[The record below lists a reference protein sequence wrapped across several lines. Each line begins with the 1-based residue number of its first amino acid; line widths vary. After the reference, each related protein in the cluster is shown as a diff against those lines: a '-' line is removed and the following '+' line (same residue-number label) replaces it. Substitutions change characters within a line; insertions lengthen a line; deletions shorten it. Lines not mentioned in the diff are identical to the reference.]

1 MWANTQQT
9 FEKSGNFRRQPR
21 VTAMNEISAK
31 QVDDQLIE
39 LTLAGDR
46 EAFGGLVRRYQDRLY
61 NGMVQILRNETE
73 AEDTVQEAFI
83 LALTKLHTF
92 QGRSGFFT
100 WLFRIAYNVAVTRMR
115 QRKPTVSI
123 SGTVSDFELSLPA
136 TEPMPDAGIL
146 QRERAEQL
154 MQALDQI
161 SAEHRAILVLR
172 EMDGMDYSAI
182 AEILDLP
189 IGTVRSR
196 LHRAR
201 LQLKELLETMF
212 EG

>member
-1 MWANTQQT
+1 
-9 FEKSGNFRRQPR
+9 
-21 VTAMNEISAK
+21 MNEISAK

-46 EAFGGLVRRYQDRLY
+46 EAFGGLVRRYQDRLH
-61 NGMVQILRNETE
+61 NGMVQILRNETD

-100 WLFRIAYNVAVTRMR
+100 WLYRIAYNVAVTRMR

-123 SGTVSDFELSLPA
+123 SGTAAEFELSLPA

-154 MQALDQI
+154 MRALDQI
-161 SAEHRAILVLR
+161 SGEHRAILVLR
-172 EMDGMDYSAI
+172 EMDGMDYCAI

-201 LQLKELLETMF
+201 LQLKELLESMF

>member
-1 MWANTQQT
+1 
-9 FEKSGNFRRQPR
+9 
-21 VTAMNEISAK
+21 MNEISAK

-46 EAFGGLVRRYQDRLY
+46 EAFGGLVRRYQDRLH

-83 LALTKLHTF
+83 LALTKLNSF

-100 WLFRIAYNVAVTRMR
+100 WLYRIAYNVAVTRMR
-115 QRKPTVSI
+115 QRKPTISI
-123 SGTVSDFELSLPA
+123 SWPAPGFELPLTA
-136 TEPMPDAGIL
+136 REPMPDAEIL
-146 QRERAEQL
+146 QREQAAQL
-154 MQALDQI
+154 MQALGQI
-161 SAEHRAILVLR
+161 SDGHRAILVLR

-201 LQLKELLETMF
+201 MQLKQLLESMF
-212 EG
+212 ES